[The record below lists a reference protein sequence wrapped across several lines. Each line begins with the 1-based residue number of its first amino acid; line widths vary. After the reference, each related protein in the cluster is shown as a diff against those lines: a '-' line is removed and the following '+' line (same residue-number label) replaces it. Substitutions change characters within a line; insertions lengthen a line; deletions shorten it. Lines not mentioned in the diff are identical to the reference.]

1 MEAGAKIGY
10 NGHML
15 KTFISLCKDVIVL
28 LIALTAS
35 LFARSFIRDG
45 QIGVDLYSVFRHF
58 ILFVPIICISVL
70 FFLIYGLY
78 DRHVLY
84 KRRRLIQHILMAG
97 AGTFIGGIVWFYL
110 FPLDPELRP
119 KLILLLYIVFGAIGA
134 LLARYKYIFYGKDG
148 KRLTASSFSM
158 SAIGGSNEMK
168 DFFHTLKNRKFTG
181 YDPIELIDPK
191 QYTTDVSVESLK
203 EKILADKI
211 QYVVLDT
218 RDDNAI
224 VLSRKLYSLVFNG
237 VKFITFQ
244 DMFERVYDREDLAY
258 IDEEWFINNITAK
271 NDYVYMILKRVMD
284 LLIALPLLLVS
295 LIVYPFVYLAIK
307 IQDGGP
313 VFLYMDRIGQN
324 NKIIKIVKFRSMTM
338 TASYKEDGTWILGEG
353 KDAENKKNEARQAR
367 VTRVGKIIRK
377 TRIDELPQLW
387 NVVKGDLSLIG
398 PRPEMSK
405 MVEVYEKEIPFYSA
419 RHTVRPG
426 LSGWAQIHHEV
437 PPHSIEGTKEKLSY
451 DLYYLKHRSIF
462 LDLLIA
468 LRTVQTLL
476 SAVGV

>member
-1 MEAGAKIGY
+1 
-10 NGHML
+10 ML
-15 KTFISLCKDVIVL
+15 KTFVALVKDVVALLISLTL
-28 LIALTAS
+28 ALWV
-35 LFARSFIRDG
+35 RSFIREG
-45 QIGVDLYSVFRHF
+45 QLGLDTYSVFRHF
-58 ILFVPIICISVL
+58 VLFVPIICISIL

-84 KRRRLIQHILMAG
+84 KRRKLVQHILMAS

-110 FPLDPELRP
+110 FPLDLGLRP
-119 KLILLLYIVFGAIGA
+119 KLILLLYVVFGVIGA
-134 LLARYKYIFYGKDG
+134 MIARYGYIIFGKKG
-148 KRLTASSFSM
+148 KEESGSFNL
-158 SAIGGSNEMK
+158 ICVGGTNEM
-168 DFFHTLKNRKFTG
+168 DTFFNQLKNVKNSG
-181 YDPIELIDPK
+181 YKPLYLVDPK
-191 QYTTDVSVESLK
+191 KEVNDDVLVEKLRASIIA
-203 EKILADKI
+203 EKV

-218 RDDNAI
+218 RDDHAI
-224 VLSRKLYSLVFNG
+224 VLGRKLYSLVFEG
-237 VKFITFQ
+237 VRFITFQ
-244 DMFERVYDREDLAY
+244 DMYERIYDREDLMY
-258 IDEEWFINNITAK
+258 IDEEWFIANITSRG
-271 NDYVYMILKRVMD
+271 DHIYSLLKRVMD
-284 LLIALPLLLVS
+284 LLISVPLLIIS
-295 LIVYPFVYLAIK
+295 LLVYPFVYIAIK

-324 NKIIKIVKFRSMTM
+324 NKVIRIVKFRSMTM
-338 TASYKEDGTWILGEG
+338 EASYKEDGTWILQHG
-353 KDAENKKNEARQAR
+353 KDAENKKNEGRQAR
-367 VTRVGKIIRK
+367 VTKVGKFIRK

-398 PRPEMSK
+398 PRPEMPK

-476 SAVGV
+476 SAVGI